1 MSEFFQTF
9 LNLEV
14 MAESSGLLLRGLVV
28 TLEACLIVVPGGLF
42 FGAALALCHTLA
54 PASATRVLSWGVD
67 LVRAFPPLVLLV
79 LVVHGLPFL
88 GVEPPPLLGVGIALT
103 INTSTYYGEI
113 LRAGIASIEPT
124 QWEAAR
130 STGLGTAATLRYV
143 VLPQGI
149 RNVLPDLAGNT
160 LEAVKLTSLAS
171 VVALPDL
178 LRMARGRAGGP
189 LQSVAAD
196 PRRDPV
202 SRDPL
207 AARAPGPA
215 AGRPRGAAG
224 VADQSGTG
232 RRSAPRGN
240 HDGIPSPGGGAWA
253 MGGVLR

>member
-14 MAESSGLLLRGLVV
+14 MAESAGLLARGLLV
-28 TLEACLIVVPGGLF
+28 TIEACLIVIPGGLF
-42 FGAALALCHTLA
+42 FGAGLALAQTLA
-54 PASATRVLSWGVD
+54 PRAVTGFLSWGVD

-88 GVEPPPLLGVGIALT
+88 GIEPPPLLGVGIALT

-113 LRAGIASIEPT
+113 LRAGILSIEPT

-130 STGLGTAATLRYV
+130 STGLGTAATLRHV
-143 VLPQGI
+143 ILPQGV

-178 LRMARGRAGGP
+178 LRMARVAQGVHFNPSPLILAALLYLALLWPLVRLVRRLGGRAV
-189 LQSVAAD
+189 L
-196 PRRDPV
+196 
-202 SRDPL
+202 
-207 AARAPGPA
+207 PA
-215 AGRPRGAAG
+215 
-224 VADQSGTG
+224 
-232 RRSAPRGN
+232 
-240 HDGIPSPGGGAWA
+240 
-253 MGGVLR
+253 

>member
-9 LNLEV
+9 LNPHV

-42 FGAALALCHTLA
+42 FGAALALSHTLA
-54 PASATRVLSWGVD
+54 PASATRILSWGVD

-88 GVEPPPLLGVGIALT
+88 GFEPPPLLGVGIALT

-113 LRAGIASIEPT
+113 LRAGIESIEPT

-178 LRMARGRAGGP
+178 LRMARVAQGVHFNPSPLILAALLYLAILWPLVRLVRRLGGRAV
-189 LQSVAAD
+189 L
-196 PRRDPV
+196 
-202 SRDPL
+202 
-207 AARAPGPA
+207 PA
-215 AGRPRGAAG
+215 
-224 VADQSGTG
+224 
-232 RRSAPRGN
+232 
-240 HDGIPSPGGGAWA
+240 
-253 MGGVLR
+253 